1 MIFLLLS
8 LAQPAW
14 AHRHQ
19 DTTRPPQ
26 AVTLQLLVEN
36 RASLLNLHIP
46 SKKKNTPK
54 NKTNKQK
61 TTKNNKA
68 KQKTPKLMHI
78 CSFTFLQSVA
88 TYYLSELPT
97 FVFEICDKHL
107 FPSQMFSTD
116 KENIAHIIRELWLP
130 TLIESELWCTCSVF
144 TNREWIFWDSTLKI
158 HHGTRIL
165 IFFFLI
171 GNKQSPWKVLSV
183 DVCQY
188 WSHAHVYSG
197 IGDHE
202 LYFMIHE
209 VNIQWEL
216 TKLHCFSLTRKYF
229 YFFSPLLCI
238 RPRWQI
244 TTRKIY

>member
-8 LAQPAW
+8 FAQPAW

-46 SKKKNTPK
+46 SKKKKHPK
-54 NKTNKQK
+54 KQNKQK

-116 KENIAHIIRELWLP
+116 HGQILLNHTSSSINN
-130 TLIESELWCTCSVF
+130 F
-144 TNREWIFWDSTLKI
+144 NNR
-158 HHGTRIL
+158 
-165 IFFFLI
+165 
-171 GNKQSPWKVLSV
+171 
-183 DVCQY
+183 
-188 WSHAHVYSG
+188 
-197 IGDHE
+197 
-202 LYFMIHE
+202 
-209 VNIQWEL
+209 
-216 TKLHCFSLTRKYF
+216 
-229 YFFSPLLCI
+229 
-238 RPRWQI
+238 
-244 TTRKIY
+244 

>member
-46 SKKKNTPK
+46 SKKKKNTPK

-116 KENIAHIIRELWLP
+116 HGQILLNHTSSSINN
-130 TLIESELWCTCSVF
+130 F
-144 TNREWIFWDSTLKI
+144 NNR
-158 HHGTRIL
+158 
-165 IFFFLI
+165 
-171 GNKQSPWKVLSV
+171 
-183 DVCQY
+183 
-188 WSHAHVYSG
+188 
-197 IGDHE
+197 
-202 LYFMIHE
+202 
-209 VNIQWEL
+209 
-216 TKLHCFSLTRKYF
+216 
-229 YFFSPLLCI
+229 
-238 RPRWQI
+238 
-244 TTRKIY
+244 